1 MNPHTLQD
9 LAALVGQA
17 DCALVAATSG
27 RGIDGHGHRLPD
39 LDANLDR
46 ALAALVDA
54 GRIAEAMRD
63 DRRANDCDAPAG
75 IVERLRAM
83 PICYGNPT
91 DRVLAGLV
99 GCTPA
104 SVRDR

>member
-46 ALAALVDA
+46 ALAALSA
-54 GRIAEAMRD
+54 
-63 DRRANDCDAPAG
+63 RRA
-75 IVERLRAM
+75 V
-83 PICYGNPT
+83 
-91 DRVLAGLV
+91 RVPV
-99 GCTPA
+99 GA
-104 SVRDR
+104 QQRGEVAEGV

>member
-1 MNPHTLQD
+1 M
-9 LAALVGQA
+9 
-17 DCALVAATSG
+17 LVAEFFGFWPQVT
-27 RGIDGHGHRLPD
+27 RLSDLRPIGQI

-99 GCTPA
+99 GCTAA
-104 SVRDR
+104 SVRETL